1 LPIAIR
7 IGEAVGQDGSDGS
20 EHQDSR
26 RHEEAGMPRRG
37 EIAREEGL
45 GTGEGTAR
53 VWRGEGR
60 IRGDEVWDMT
70 NDILV
75 CFISV

>member
-1 LPIAIR
+1 
-7 IGEAVGQDGSDGS
+7 
-20 EHQDSR
+20 
-26 RHEEAGMPRRG
+26 MPRRG

-60 IRGDEVWDMT
+60 IRGDKVWDMT

-75 CFISV
+75 CIISV